1 MKIAISKG
9 SGSEKYGNYA
19 RWINK
24 ADESV
29 ECIDMSALPKEE
41 ALKTLEECAGIVFSG
56 GEDVE
61 PSRYGREV
69 DFKEK
74 HVETDPQ
81 RDELEFAL
89 VEKAEQLKMPI
100 LGICRGA
107 QVLNVAFGGT
117 LIVDIPSEFTTEQEH
132 RAMAKKD
139 EKHEVEIM
147 SGSILKKI
155 AGTLESEVNS
165 AHHQAVENLPQTL
178 TAAAKAPD
186 GMIEAFEWADPMGK
200 PFMLAVQWHPERMEN
215 LESPLSL
222 PLARHFLFE
231 AESYNLLH
239 KRK

>member
-1 MKIAISKG
+1 
-9 SGSEKYGNYA
+9 
-19 RWINK
+19 
-24 ADESV
+24 
-29 ECIDMSALPKEE
+29 
-41 ALKTLEECAGIVFSG
+41 
-56 GEDVE
+56 
-61 PSRYGREV
+61 
-69 DFKEK
+69 
-74 HVETDPQ
+74 
-81 RDELEFAL
+81 
-89 VEKAEQLKMPI
+89 
-100 LGICRGA
+100 
-107 QVLNVAFGGT
+107 
-117 LIVDIPSEFTTEQEH
+117 
-132 RAMAKKD
+132 
-139 EKHEVEIM
+139 M